1 MNSGNRKF
9 LDWETSKLL
18 IVIAGIVLGQ
28 AILYGPSLIG
38 EKILLPL
45 DILAQ
50 QGVYIPPTPETATIV
65 PHNIVLSDL
74 VVLFEPARQF
84 AISEIHQGRFP
95 LWAPY
100 QYGGV
105 PFVWPKYSLFLLLE
119 CCTKSPVILAWTQL
133 FAALVAGI
141 GMYFFCRRTLQVGFW
156 PATVCAWCYPLTA
169 FFVLWQGYPTGLA
182 VYWLPWIFLAV
193 DKTAS
198 STNRLAAI
206 GLSVVTFL
214 VLTSGHIDLAGQV
227 LLGSGIYATW
237 CLWRAHPG
245 EWFQRKFWTA
255 ISMLILGWGLGFLL
269 AAPHILPLV
278 EYAKTGSRMIHRST
292 GVEERPPVGLTALPQ
307 VVLPDIYG
315 TTEKGSTFIAIEREP
330 SLPESTTAAY
340 AGVLATLLVAP
351 LAWFSRRH
359 RAVNAFWIFFAF
371 FGLSW
376 SLNVPG
382 FVDLL
387 RLPGLNMMSHNRLGF
402 LTSFAILSLTAI
414 GLENLLCGSVQRRWW
429 FWLPAGLLAGLFAWC
444 MYRIMIL
451 PEPIANQSNFDAFYM
466 THLKSIQI
474 TRNVNEIQAWFT
486 RHYVIMAE
494 FCALGFVGW
503 LLLWLQKSAR
513 FLFPALAILLTG
525 DLLRFDYGRNP
536 QCDPSLY
543 YPKIPVFDQVAQSI
557 PGRVTSGL
565 PASVVFMAGL
575 NDIKGYDSIDPARM
589 VNLLKRVADPRS
601 VILPHA
607 QIQYFIPIV
616 IFSPPSGLRLPP
628 VLDMLDVR
636 YGIFRGAPP
645 PFLRP
650 AFQGGNY
657 MVFVNSNALPRVFNP
672 KSVQT
677 MTNDEAELTALIS
690 SQFNPANVAFVETPV
705 ELPADCRGTAQITN
719 ETPTHITIAAHMET
733 PGLVVLADNWDKGWH
748 AYWNGQPVPVLRA
761 NYAVRGVVV
770 PAGNGTLEFIYQ
782 PASLILGLWLAGLAV
797 IVLAGWLI
805 VINIR
810 MVKKVPPLSGQ

>member
-1 MNSGNRKF
+1 MSENKQTVRRKF
-9 LDWETSKLL
+9 VKLL
-18 IVIAGIVLGQ
+18 IVSVGIVLGQ

-38 EKILLPL
+38 GKILLPL

-50 QGVYIPPTPETATIV
+50 PGVYMPPTPETAKIV

-141 GMYFFCRRTLQVGFW
+141 GMYFFCRQTLQVGFW

-169 FFVLWQGYPTGLA
+169 FFVLWQGFPTGLA

-193 DKTAS
+193 DKTTS
-198 STNRLAAI
+198 GTNRLAAV

-245 EWFQRKFWTA
+245 EWFQRKFRTA

-292 GVEERPPVGLTALPQ
+292 GVEERPPVGLAALPQ

-359 RAVNAFWIFFAF
+359 RAVNAFWIFLAF

-376 SLNVPG
+376 SLDVPG

-402 LTSFAILSLTAI
+402 LTAFAILSLTAI

-444 MYRIMIL
+444 IYRIMIL
-451 PEPIANQSNFDAFYM
+451 PEPIANQSNFNEFYM
-466 THLKSIQI
+466 THLRSIQI
-474 TRNVNEIQAWFT
+474 TLDVNEIQAWFT

-513 FLFPALAILLTG
+513 FLFPAFAILLMG
-525 DLLRFDYGRNP
+525 DLLRFDYGRSP

-543 YPKIPVFDQVAQSI
+543 YPKIPVFDQVAQAI

-565 PASVVFMAGL
+565 PASVTFMAGL
-575 NDIKGYDSIDPARM
+575 NDIKGYDGIDPARM
-589 VNLLKRVADPRS
+589 VNLLRRAADPRS
-601 VILPHA
+601 VFLFHA
-607 QIQYFIPIV
+607 QVQYLIPMV
-616 IFSPPSGLRLPP
+616 KFSSPSSLRLPP
-628 VLDMLDVR
+628 VMDMLNVR
-636 YGIFRGAPP
+636 YGIFRGGP
-645 PFLRP
+645 LSSMRP
-650 AFQGGNY
+650 AFQGDNY
-657 MVFVNSNALPRVFNP
+657 MVFVNSNALPRVFIP

-677 MTNDEAELTALIS
+677 VTNDEAELTDLAS
-690 SQFNPANVAFVETPV
+690 PQFNPANVAFVETPV
-705 ELPADCRGTAQITN
+705 ELPADSRGTVQITS
-719 ETPTHITIAAHMET
+719 ETPTHITIAAQMDT
-733 PGLVVLADNWDKGWH
+733 PGMVVLADRWDKGWR
-748 AYWNGQPVPVLRA
+748 AYWDGRPVPILRA
-761 NYAVRGVVV
+761 NYAIRGVIV
-770 PAGNGTLEFIYQ
+770 PTGNGTLEFIYQ
-782 PASLILGLWLAGLAV
+782 PASLILGLWLAGFAAM
-797 IVLAGWLI
+797 VLLGWLAAI
-805 VINIR
+805 ALQKNR
-810 MVKKVPPLSGQ
+810 TKTWPLPGQ